1 MRIITDIP
9 VQVEVYSFH
18 KKDFIPVKQVLTETE
33 KMYYADV
40 NFKKIAK
47 YSITPTKQKILA
59 RMTYGNEYTVYYKR
73 FSSNSSSL
81 TGYDLKSTTKLKT
94 HLTYRLTPKDSK
106 YSPVIYRTNA
116 LKNSRVLRNM
126 LLTNLPWLIFYPTAI
141 AIDGIYWA
149 NYDFP
154 SEITFH
160 LKDTYS
166 GLLSNETIEHP
177 EQIIKSDKSSISS
190 SDRVNSE
197 YYYITTQKLEVMK
210 GEMVKAGNYD
220 AANLIK
226 NELDERHKEQTEID
240 LLKNLLQKNIAEDN
254 FAAAAE
260 NKKALEEKTQRLDK
274 KNKLRAEIEKNQS
287 NIEKCNELK
296 NELKTN

>member
-1 MRIITDIP
+1 
-9 VQVEVYSFH
+9 
-18 KKDFIPVKQVLTETE
+18 
-33 KMYYADV
+33 
-40 NFKKIAK
+40 
-47 YSITPTKQKILA
+47 
-59 RMTYGNEYTVYYKR
+59 
-73 FSSNSSSL
+73 
-81 TGYDLKSTTKLKT
+81 
-94 HLTYRLTPKDSK
+94 
-106 YSPVIYRTNA
+106 
-116 LKNSRVLRNM
+116 M

-260 NKKALEEKTQRLDK
+260 NKKALEVKTQRLDK